1 MEVHHHSHTSRKK
14 WTHYFWEFFMLF
26 MAVFCGFLAEN
37 EREHYVEHQREK
49 QYIRSL
55 INDLATDT
63 AKIQTMT
70 LLGKESMKGLDSLV
84 HAFDTLSVKDND
96 QLEKLYSLFLTWG
109 TTPFTVTFTDR
120 TISQLKSAGGMRLIR
135 NQKVSDKVTTYYE
148 AANLCKEQ
156 VSTYYMDMNTLIELS
171 YKILD
176 KLYNETS
183 HANMILARKLIA
195 DNPQNVREFINRTQD
210 LKEVINNYHELLFQM
225 EAFAKQ
231 VITTIKKEY
240 HLK

>member
-37 EREHYVEHQREK
+37 EREHYVEQQREK
-49 QYIRSL
+49 QYIRPL
-55 INDLATDT
+55 INDLETDT

-135 NQKVSDKVTTYYE
+135 NQKISDKVTTYYE

-156 VSTYYMDMNTLIELS
+156 VSTYYMDVNTLIELS

-176 KLYNETS
+176 NLYKEPG
-183 HANMILARKLIA
+183 HVNMILARRLIA
-195 DNPQNVREFINRTQD
+195 DNPQSVRKFINRTQD
-210 LKEVINNYHELLFQM
+210 LKEVIGNYHELLFQM